1 MKKVT
6 VILTQN
12 ECDKLAG
19 KSNANGRDVERKL
32 LKLIEKELNAQERK

>member
-19 KSNANGRDVERKL
+19 KPNANGRDVERKL
-32 LKLIEKELNAQERK
+32 LKLIEKELNTQERK

>member
-1 MKKVT
+1 MKKIT

-19 KSNANGRDVERKL
+19 KPNANGRDVEKKL
-32 LKLIEKELNAQERK
+32 LKLIEKELKAQEAE